1 MKYDIEE
8 TLKDVKQEREEY
20 IQLYMSERYKVE
32 LLTKENRAYKNATV
46 PVIIGMI
53 LVLFNIVGLI

>member
-20 IQLYMSERYKVE
+20 IQAARNARELAGRAQLARRPGGAGRRQER
-32 LLTKENRAYKNATV
+32 
-46 PVIIGMI
+46 
-53 LVLFNIVGLI
+53 